1 MIVIRPLK
9 STFNAVWVADDD
21 NSPAIVC
28 RNGIEAALNIK
39 LPKDFIRAEIDVEV
53 TRFEYE

>member
-1 MIVIRPLK
+1 MIRPLK